1 MGSILQPRWALV
13 LERRAE
19 NDPGKGPGGAAEVG
33 VEDGVEGGAD
43 TFVAA
48 LKAVLETVLPHTR
61 LLPQLP
67 RKAAVNCFLRG

>member
-1 MGSILQPRWALV
+1 M

-48 LKAVLETVLPHTR
+48 LKEVLETVLPHAG

-67 RKAAVNCFLRG
+67 RKAAEGVLLSAVLHALPG